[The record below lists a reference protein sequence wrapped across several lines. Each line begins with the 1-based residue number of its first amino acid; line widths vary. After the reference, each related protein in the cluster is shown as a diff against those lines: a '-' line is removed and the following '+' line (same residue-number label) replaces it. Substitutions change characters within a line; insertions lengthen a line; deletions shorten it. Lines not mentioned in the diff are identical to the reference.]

1 MVAIN
6 LFVEYFLCKNK
17 KYSAIN
23 WTYSDPT
30 AFELVRK
37 VAKHRDP
44 HAAAELARNIPEF
57 NLIGNHFIV
66 TYYFR
71 LTCILEQTIELNTV
85 CNNITENIVIECGTL
100 LFMNIDNRIYLTT

>member
-1 MVAIN
+1 MIN
-6 LFVEYFLCKNK
+6 NIIINKYQPMNTSNINVTCQLCNETKASYFSENP
-17 KYSAIN
+17 SFFA
-23 WTYSDPT
+23 
-30 AFELVRK
+30 
-37 VAKHRDP
+37 
-44 HAAAELARNIPEF
+44 EF

-100 LFMNIDNRIYLTT
+100 LFTNICNWIYLTT